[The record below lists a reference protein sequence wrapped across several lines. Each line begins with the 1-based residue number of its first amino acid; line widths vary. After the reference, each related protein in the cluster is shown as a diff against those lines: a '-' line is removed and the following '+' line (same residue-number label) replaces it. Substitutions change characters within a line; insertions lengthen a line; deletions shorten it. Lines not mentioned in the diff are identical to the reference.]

1 MPSHIKVENNVVVQ
15 CLSYL
20 PEIHD
25 GDWREAIE
33 INPNCIPNRQ
43 MIGAH
48 SFDLTKSPV
57 EIIWEVIDISVEERK
72 QQLQSNLKFNTKESY
87 DYYITCCILYQK
99 ADCLR
104 TVMNEYI
111 HKYKIYSPN
120 GLLKERNFNNIYSYY
135 FNSYYDIMTNVNNI
149 NIL

>member
-48 SFDLTKSPV
+48 TFDLTKSPV
-57 EIIWEVIDISVEERK
+57 EITWEVIDISVEERK
-72 QQLQSNLKFNTKESY
+72 QQLQSN
-87 DYYITCCILYQK
+87 C
-99 ADCLR
+99 
-104 TVMNEYI
+104 
-111 HKYKIYSPN
+111 
-120 GLLKERNFNNIYSYY
+120 
-135 FNSYYDIMTNVNNI
+135 
-149 NIL
+149 

>member
-1 MPSHIKVENNVVVQ
+1 MPSYIKVENNIVVQ

-48 SFDLTKSPV
+48 TFDLTKSPV
-57 EIIWEVIDISVEERK
+57 EITWEVIDISVEERK
-72 QQLQSNLKFNTKESY
+72 QQLQSNLKFNTKEFI
-87 DYYITCCILYQK
+87 DNEIKKEFDGDHADITLIQDTITWYHQK
-99 ADCLR
+99 VIEIDEMQTHTELD
-104 TVMNEYI
+104 TYMLEN
-111 HKYKIYSPN
+111 
-120 GLLKERNFNNIYSYY
+120 
-135 FNSYYDIMTNVNNI
+135 
-149 NIL
+149 